1 MQGQCFAK
9 VFLKAFD
16 GNYTI
21 SILFIAFPSHT
32 LQNCYKMHIIE
43 LNFNNK
49 TIAEKSKIRM
59 GKKEE
64 NTTRTIMKHF

>member
-1 MQGQCFAK
+1 MQWKALQKF
-9 VFLKAFD
+9 FLKAFD

-21 SILFIAFPSHT
+21 SILLIAFQTHT

-49 TIAEKSKIRM
+49 TDAVKSEIRM
-59 GKKEE
+59 EKKKKK
-64 NTTRTIMKHF
+64 TQLARL